1 MLVDG
6 NEQTVA
12 LSDDLTDVDAAVA
25 AINHGLTGALAMGSG
40 VIFMPIIFVW
50 MVANEIYMAART

>member
-6 NEQTVA
+6 NEQTVT

-40 VIFMPIIFVW
+40 VIFMPPCLFC
-50 MVANEIYMAART
+50 MENHQ

>member
-6 NEQTVA
+6 NEQTVT

-40 VIFMPIIFVW
+40 VIFMPPVYFVW
-50 MVANEIYMAART
+50 RITNQIHRSA

>member
-6 NEQTVA
+6 NEQTVT

-40 VIFMPIIFVW
+40 VIFMPLPVYFVW
-50 MVANEIYMAART
+50 RITNEIHRSA